1 MSESIEDT
9 VVSMYENENKSTY
22 EIAELLN
29 TYPNKVRRILKRHGC
44 QLKTQSEAQ
53 KNALTSG
60 RKDHPTS
67 GKKRSYEEKLKIS
80 SSLSEHWENLTEEQR
95 KLRSDNAK
103 ERWENM
109 SESQREKICQ
119 MATEAI
125 RKAGKEGSKF
135 EKFLRTKLAEAGYR
149 LEYHKKNL
157 IPNEKLEIDLYIP
170 ELQTIIEIDGPSHFW
185 PVWGE
190 EKLQKQ
196 IKADLH
202 KSGLLLGKG
211 FVIIRLKLLKT
222 VSLSRQEEIA
232 KELIQNLSDIKTNF
246 PPRSKRFIEIEL

>member
-1 MSESIEDT
+1 MKSVEESVI
-9 VVSMYENENKSTY
+9 SMYQDENKSTY
-22 EIAELLN
+22 EIAEILN
-29 TYPNKVRRILKRHGC
+29 TYPNKIRRILKKHGHD
-44 QLKTQSEAQ
+44 LKNHSQAQ
-53 KNALTSG
+53 KNALNSG
-60 RKDHPTS
+60 RKDHPTL
-67 GKKRSYEEKLKIS
+67 GKERTYQEKLKIS
-80 SSLSEHWENLTEEQR
+80 SSLSEHWENLSEQER
-95 KLRSDNAK
+95 KARSDNAK

-109 SESQREKICQ
+109 SEIQKDRICQ

-135 EKFLRTKLAEAGYR
+135 EKFLYSKLEEAGFKI
-149 LEYHKKNL
+149 EYHKKNL
-157 IPNEKLEIDLYIP
+157 IPNEKLEIDLYVP
-170 ELQTIIEIDGPSHFW
+170 DLKTIIEIDGPSHFW
-185 PVWGE
+185 PVWGD

-222 VSLSRQEEIA
+222 ISLSRQEEIV
-232 KELIQNLSDIKTNF
+232 KELVDNLNAIKVNF